1 LQTETISLTVRKPLI
16 LRGKNLNIGIL
27 NEYYAIMIDLA
38 VDISV
43 VCEIE
48 KVSDSSIQC
57 QPQLGDHK
65 INSAP
70 KAVSVSIFIS
80 YFII

>member
-1 LQTETISLTVRKPLI
+1 
-16 LRGKNLNIGIL
+16 LRGKNLDVGIL

-38 VDISV
+38 ADISV

-65 INSAP
+65 PNSSP
-70 KAVSVSIFIS
+70 KAVSVSLLHFI
-80 YFII
+80 YNLILEYKELQ